1 MPSDDDDDEE
11 SVDLAGRW
19 HLPLEVLRDRSL
31 DSRRRHDA
39 LGFYLDLIL
48 DLLSAPDNFGGAAAT
63 GKVEVS
69 RTKAV
74 ALSSLSAL
82 CGPNGIPAASNC
94 KSSDP
99 SARLKIRNAIANS
112 MDDLAD
118 AVEAVLPHK
127 AKGGIGNSGES
138 GGPPPPPLALPPW
151 VNVTAHVLP
160 VLQVLTWVRC
170 LDLSPA
176 DSGGRGGGGGGAI
189 GVSREGVSP
198 REARSLLSSGLFR
211 HLILLYAGTA
221 SSSASPHVVAGDG
234 AAGSSNQATSVVR
247 SQLLRTILALM
258 SQSPSIL
265 GRYASRVPELG
276 AALNS
281 SSLTPRKR
289 LGDREDR
296 RRGGGGG
303 RGTDGMLWAA
313 VSARLQSSSGN
324 GGVGSGVLRLRK
336 RGGVKGAAGTQMA
349 AAYPTKEEYGSM
361 CRVSFAKLCRGV
373 CASLLSET
381 NGREADDA
389 TIDPPIAQFVRLA
402 NGVESLPYAGAAW
415 VSAVTA
421 SAISGIGE
429 EESLSASDNVALV
442 RNAIAEIPA
451 VSREIESKGDNAA
464 VDLEGDHDEKKKHGP
479 PPPRPGKDDEG
490 RSRWSN
496 DKEVVAARRA
506 AKVLTLLLE
515 SPLSLKCDESFS
527 LASKAD

>member
-324 GGVGSGVLRLRK
+324 GGGRFRGAPTEKARRCQRRGGDADGSGVPNEGGIREYVPCVVRQALPGSVRFAPLGDKRQGGGRRHHRPTNRAVCETCQRSRIPTLR
-336 RGGVKGAAGTQMA
+336 
-349 AAYPTKEEYGSM
+349 GSS
-361 CRVSFAKLCRGV
+361 VG
-373 CASLLSET
+373 
-381 NGREADDA
+381 
-389 TIDPPIAQFVRLA
+389 
-402 NGVESLPYAGAAW
+402 
-415 VSAVTA
+415 
-421 SAISGIGE
+421 
-429 EESLSASDNVALV
+429 
-442 RNAIAEIPA
+442 
-451 VSREIESKGDNAA
+451 VSRHCLRNIWHWGGGEPQCE
-464 VDLEGDHDEKKKHGP
+464 
-479 PPPRPGKDDEG
+479 R
-490 RSRWSN
+490 
-496 DKEVVAARRA
+496 
-506 AKVLTLLLE
+506 
-515 SPLSLKCDESFS
+515 
-527 LASKAD
+527 